1 MSDEANVNQPV
12 LKGTVGRKYMR
23 TLIRKALIRDPNV
36 SSYSLA
42 EVLKCDRR
50 TVMKRMREVKL
61 ENIERMEKDIER
73 LRTTTVEQELGK
85 IETEL
90 SEVVRDLWAVAS
102 AKNVTYK
109 ERVNALRAIITARKD
124 LFGLKFDAGLFI
136 RSLGKVDVNV
146 AELIKRIKEEN
157 NGDGRDNSESSL

>member
-1 MSDEANVNQPV
+1 MSEDVVVDQNG
-12 LKGTVGRKYMR
+12 LKGAVGRKYMR
-23 TLIRKALIRDPNV
+23 TLIRKALIRDPNL
-36 SSYSLA
+36 SSYDLVK
-42 EVLKCDRR
+42 VLKCNRK
-50 TVMKRMREVKL
+50 TVLKRMKEVKL
-61 ENIERMEKDIER
+61 ENIKRMEKDIER

-146 AELIKRIKEEN
+146 AELVKRIKEEN
-157 NGDGRDNSESSL
+157 NGDGRNNSESSL